1 MYGLDVNIDNTV
13 KVRYRYII
21 KLLFIQI
28 FTYLI
33 WMTLMSVV
41 DNLFLLS
48 IQHNS
53 NCFQF
58 NYETTSEP
66 SKSFILK
73 KRNRGTSFAKHNT
86 FSNFH

>member
-1 MYGLDVNIDNTV
+1 MYELDVNIDNTV

-41 DNLFLLS
+41 DNLFLIS
-48 IQHNS
+48 IQYNS

-73 KRNRGTSFAKHNT
+73 NKFRVH
-86 FSNFH
+86 

>member
-1 MYGLDVNIDNTV
+1 MYELDINIDNTV

-33 WMTLMSVV
+33 WMTLMSVI
-41 DNLFLLS
+41 DNLFLIS

-58 NYETTSEP
+58 NHKTTLDIFE
-66 SKSFILK
+66 SFIILK
-73 KRNRGTSFAKHNT
+73 NKFRVQ
-86 FSNFH
+86 

>member
-73 KRNRGTSFAKHNT
+73 KKFRVH
-86 FSNFH
+86 

>member
-1 MYGLDVNIDNTV
+1 MYELNVNIDNTV

-21 KLLFIQI
+21 KLLIIQI

-33 WMTLMSVV
+33 WMTLMTVI
-41 DNLFLLS
+41 DNLFLIS

-73 KRNRGTSFAKHNT
+73 NKFRVH
-86 FSNFH
+86 

>member
-1 MYGLDVNIDNTV
+1 MYELDINIDNTV

-21 KLLFIQI
+21 KLLIIQI

-33 WMTLMSVV
+33 WMTLMGVV
-41 DNLFLLS
+41 DNLFLAS
-48 IQHNS
+48 IQYNS

-66 SKSFILK
+66 SKSLILK
-73 KRNRGTSFAKHNT
+73 KKFRVH
-86 FSNFH
+86 

>member
-1 MYGLDVNIDNTV
+1 MYELDINIDNTV

-21 KLLFIQI
+21 KLLIIQI

-53 NCFQF
+53 NNCFQF

-66 SKSFILK
+66 SKSFVLK
-73 KRNRGTSFAKHNT
+73 NKFRVH
-86 FSNFH
+86 